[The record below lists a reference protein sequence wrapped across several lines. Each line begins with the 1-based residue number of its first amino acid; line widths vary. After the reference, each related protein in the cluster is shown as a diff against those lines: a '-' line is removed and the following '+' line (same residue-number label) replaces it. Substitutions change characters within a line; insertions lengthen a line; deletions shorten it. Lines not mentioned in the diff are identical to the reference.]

1 MNVSDND
8 DDDDDAIDMFAGRRL
23 HGFRKFGGFGTWGNR
38 NHLLKK
44 AWNVTLTRKDYLAAL
59 MELG

>member
-23 HGFRKFGGFGTWGNR
+23 HGFRKFGVR
-38 NHLLKK
+38 HLGKSEPFVKEGLEC
-44 AWNVTLTRKDYLAAL
+44 NVNA
-59 MELG
+59 